1 MTRGFRHAAS
11 IYFNKHH
18 VSKCPNCLLKHLMA
32 QTVFPLPLLPKHT
45 QINHVQA
52 VCGIHQGENKEDFNE
67 KSDHNAFTAI
77 I

>member
-1 MTRGFRHAAS
+1 MTRGFRHTTS

-18 VSKCPNCLLKHLMA
+18 VSTSPNCLFKRLIAETL
-32 QTVFPLPLLPKHT
+32 FPLPLLPKHT

-52 VCGIHQGENKEDFNE
+52 VCGVHQGENKEVSNE
-67 KSDHNAFTAI
+67 RSDHNAFTTI